1 NDFKNWREFS
11 PWMEQDPNAQL
22 TYGDNTFGVGAHYS
36 WNGSV
41 LGEGSIK
48 TLATNDNQYISQ
60 HITSTASFKSGSD
73 MQWEFEPVE
82 GGTKVTWS
90 MEGKQDFMTKMH
102 TAFSGTVE
110 KNTAP
115 DF

>member
-1 NDFKNWREFS
+1 MKIFKYIAFLLLIAIIGTAIYIVVQPNEFSFSRSRVIDAPPPVLFKKVNDLKNWPEFS

-60 HITSTASFKSGSD
+60 HITS
-73 MQWEFEPVE
+73 
-82 GGTKVTWS
+82 
-90 MEGKQDFMTKMH
+90 
-102 TAFSGTVE
+102 
-110 KNTAP
+110 
-115 DF
+115 